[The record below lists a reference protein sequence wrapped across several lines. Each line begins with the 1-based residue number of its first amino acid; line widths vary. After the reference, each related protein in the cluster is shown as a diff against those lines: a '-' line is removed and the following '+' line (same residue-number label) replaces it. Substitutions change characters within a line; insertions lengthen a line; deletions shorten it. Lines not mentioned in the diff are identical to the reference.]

1 MFELLIVPLF
11 TPDIT
16 SSITAMWNAA
26 RTGAGTSRAS
36 SKATSTAMRDMPV
49 LPRSGQIAPVSS
61 LRQRIFSRDHA
72 RVGPRLGQRRATP
85 TPSSTRVL
93 AVRRIG
99 RERRQLLRPEP
110 AHVHRDRALA
120 RDAGDR
126 LEVALDADQAARR
139 AAERAH
145 LAVTLGLA
153 PARVRHGDD
162 AGQHVGGGLD
172 DAVDEV

>member
-36 SKATSTAMRDMPV
+36 SKATSTAMRDMSV

-72 RVGPRLGQRRATP
+72 RVGPRSGRRRATP

-99 RERRQLLRPEP
+99 PERRQLLRPER
-110 AHVHRDRALA
+110 AHVHPDRALA
-120 RDAGDR
+120 RGAGGR
-126 LEVALDADQAARR
+126 LGIAPHPDHAA
-139 AAERAH
+139 
-145 LAVTLGLA
+145 
-153 PARVRHGDD
+153 PP
-162 AGQHVGGGLD
+162 
-172 DAVDEV
+172 